1 MARTKTNTATADVAV
16 EAYIAV
22 YAVEYDGERHELG
35 ATLELSADDAKQLLE
50 AGAIKPAAQPAAE
63 PPAQP
68 QKPA

>member
-1 MARTKTNTATADVAV
+1 MARTKPNTSTADAAV

-22 YAVEYDGERHELG
+22 YAVEHDGERHEPG